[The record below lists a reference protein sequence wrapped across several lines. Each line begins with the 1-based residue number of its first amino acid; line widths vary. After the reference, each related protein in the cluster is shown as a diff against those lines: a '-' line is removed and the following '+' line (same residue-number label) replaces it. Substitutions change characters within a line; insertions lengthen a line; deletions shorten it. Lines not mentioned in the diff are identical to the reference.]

1 MKNTIIHPLILR
13 PTKKLLF
20 YMALALFLLV
30 GVFLCVLFLAKDEVR
45 PVFAYTWTAFFVLIV
60 LYMLYGYIR
69 LLVIAL
75 LKKREEAKLPT
86 AFVKDKPFRSLFTR
100 FGGVVAGFAFV
111 GWNMF
116 KALSGTE
123 MMHWILAEFYWFVA
137 IIRLYMDYIFDRDE
151 GVKKDIAYVI
161 INACLIFLSGVI
173 VSITIFVLYFESVF
187 EKSWLTVFPMA
198 LFTVYKVVSSV
209 IALVKA
215 GKTRSVYDQTFA
227 NAAFSCALFSLYT
240 LIIAMIILFSESTFY
255 KQFAYAGFAVAA
267 VVFILGVVGMFFASR
282 RLDIARKRVKI
293 ADRE

>member
-1 MKNTIIHPLILR
+1 MGHFLR
-13 PTKKLLF
+13 PTKKTLF

-30 GVFLCVLFLAKDEVR
+30 GIFLCVLFLAKEEVR

-69 LLVIAL
+69 LLAIAL
-75 LKKREEAKLPT
+75 LEKRKRERLIT
-86 AFVKDKPFRSLFTR
+86 AFVKDKPFRSLYTR
-100 FGGVVAGFAFV
+100 FGGVVASFAFV
-111 GWNMF
+111 GWNLY

-137 IIRLYMDYIFDRDE
+137 IIRLYMDYIVDREE

-161 INACLIFLSGVI
+161 ISACLIFLSGVI

-198 LFTVYKVVSSV
+198 IFTLYKVVSSV
-209 IALVKA
+209 LALVKA

-240 LIIAMIILFSESTFY
+240 LIIAMIILFSDATSH
-255 KQFAYAGFAVAA
+255 KQFAYAGFGVAA
-267 VVFILGVVGMFFASR
+267 AVFVLGVVGMSFASR
-282 RLDIARKRVKI
+282 RIDLAKKGARQITEK
-293 ADRE
+293 